1 MYGVVDMEKA
11 VLFSLLAL
19 AMVALAPCAGQRQQ
33 QRRRQQQQRG
43 RGGGRRRPVQV
54 FKIGKINLY
63 GNFLFVG
70 KSLKKRLISLSSVGL
85 FDEGDSPS
93 LRTSF
98 QLGVE
103 SVADNRHLLSK
114 SHLAAVVT
122 SSSSSSASFWLK
134 AILAG

>member
-1 MYGVVDMEKA
+1 MYGGVEMEKA

-70 KSLKKRLISLSSVGL
+70 KSLKK
-85 FDEGDSPS
+85 D
-93 LRTSF
+93 
-98 QLGVE
+98 
-103 SVADNRHLLSK
+103 
-114 SHLAAVVT
+114 
-122 SSSSSSASFWLK
+122 
-134 AILAG
+134 